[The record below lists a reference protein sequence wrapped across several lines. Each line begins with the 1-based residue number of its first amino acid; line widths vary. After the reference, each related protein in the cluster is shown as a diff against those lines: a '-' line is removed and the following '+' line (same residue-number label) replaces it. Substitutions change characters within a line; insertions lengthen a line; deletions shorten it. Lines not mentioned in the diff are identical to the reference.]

1 MTRATGMGSWP
12 GTDVR
17 ETQRAV
23 RSLLADE
30 GLPYLPELP
39 DRGPG
44 ADLIGRAA
52 ALLVDLHVDLQ
63 PQGWRFVDRAGRDAE
78 RTAAW
83 WRQDLDEL
91 AETFDGYEGELK
103 VQVAGPLTLAG
114 SVWLHRGERAVVDEG
129 ALRDLT
135 GSLAEGVRNHV
146 AEVERLVPGAR
157 VVVQLDEPSLPA
169 ILAGRLPTA
178 SGFGRIRAIDSYVG
192 ANLVGEVLRAAGEV
206 GRRAA
211 GERHTVVHCC
221 AKGAPLPLLRSTG
234 AGALAVDTTVL
245 GPKGW
250 ESLATTLEAGTD
262 VWLGACPSAAPLP
275 GVGAVRDT
283 VVRRWSDLGL
293 SASTLADVTI
303 SPSCGLAGL
312 APADAVA
319 AQRLAGQVAEAVRE
333 VAG

>member
-1 MTRATGMGSWP
+1 MGSWP

-78 RTAAW
+78 RAAAW

-135 GSLAEGVRNHV
+135 GSLAEGIRNHV

-206 GRRAA
+206 GDEPQASGIRSCTAAPRVRRCPCCAPRAPAPSRSTRPSSAPRAGSPSRPRWRRAPTC
-211 GERHTVVHCC
+211 GSGPIPRLPRCP
-221 AKGAPLPLLRSTG
+221 GSAPS
-234 AGALAVDTTVL
+234 
-245 GPKGW
+245 
-250 ESLATTLEAGTD
+250 
-262 VWLGACPSAAPLP
+262 
-275 GVGAVRDT
+275 
-283 VVRRWSDLGL
+283 
-293 SASTLADVTI
+293 VT
-303 SPSCGLAGL
+303 PSCAAGPISVCPR
-312 APADAVA
+312 APW
-319 AQRLAGQVAEAVRE
+319 RT
-333 VAG
+333 